1 MASTTTGLTEHM
13 SIYYDKRFLERAKL
27 MLRYDV
33 GAVVKPLPQNSGKTV
48 YFNRMT
54 PLAVATTPLTE
65 ATNPSEVAMSSTIV
79 SATVA
84 EYGSYTKVGSLYELT
99 SIDVGLREHV
109 DVHAQNG
116 GETIDT
122 LIRDELAGG
131 GTEQLTNGVALTA
144 MTATDTIDGLEVRKA
159 VVTLKKNKAIPFENG
174 YMRSI
179 IPVSVAQDL
188 RGDSEWLD
196 AYRYTNTENI
206 QNGLLGRL
214 HGVEFFETNNE
225 VISADGGSGAVDI
238 YTTFIFGAN
247 AYGMVDIG
255 TSTEPTIIY
264 KRPDSSDT
272 SNPLNMFSTVG
283 WKVNFVAKV
292 LNSAWLIELK
302 SASTFGAN
310 A

>member
-1 MASTTTGLTEHM
+1 MASVTTGLTQHM

-27 MLRYDV
+27 MLKHDI
-33 GAVVKPLPQNSGKTV
+33 GAVVKPLPTNSGKTV

-65 ATNPSEVAMSSTIV
+65 ATNPSDVDMTSTIV

-84 EYGSYTKVGSLYELT
+84 EYGNWTKVGSLYETT

-109 DVHAQNG
+109 DVHAQNA

-122 LIRDELAGG
+122 LIRDELDGG
-131 GTEQLTNGVALTA
+131 GTAQVVNSLAVSAV
-144 MTATDTIDGLEVRKA
+144 TATDIIDGYEVRKA
-159 VVTLKKNKAIPFENG
+159 VLTLKKAKAMTFENG
-174 YMRSI
+174 YFRAI
-179 IPVSVAQDL
+179 VPVSVAQDL

-225 VISADGGSGAVDI
+225 MVSADAGSGNVDV
-238 YTTFIFGAN
+238 YTTFVFGAN
-247 AYGMVDIG
+247 AYGIVDIG
-255 TSTEPTIIY
+255 SDSEPKIIY
-264 KRPDSSDT
+264 KRPSDSDT

-283 WKVNFVAKV
+283 WKASFVAKV

-302 SASTFGAN
+302 TASSFGSN
-310 A
+310 

>member
-1 MASTTTGLTEHM
+1 MATTTTGLSEHM
-13 SIYYDKRFLERAKL
+13 SIYYDKRFLDRAKL

-48 YFNRMT
+48 YWNRMT

-65 ATNPSEVAMSSTIV
+65 ATNPSDVDMSSTIV

-84 EYGSYTKVGSLYELT
+84 EYGNWTKVGSLYETT

-122 LIRDELAGG
+122 LIRNELDGG
-131 GTEQLTNGVALTA
+131 GTEQIVSSLALTA
-144 MTATDTIDGLEVRKA
+144 VTATDTIDGFEVRNA
-159 VVTLKKNKAIPFENG
+159 NLTLKKNKAIPFENG
-174 YMRSI
+174 YFRSVV
-179 IPVSVAQDL
+179 PVSVAQDL

-214 HGVEFFETNNE
+214 HGIEFFETNNE
-225 VISADGGSGAVDI
+225 VVDANAGSGNVDV

-247 AYGMVDIG
+247 AYGTVDIG
-255 TSTEPTIIY
+255 TMTEPMIIY

-283 WKVNFVAKV
+283 WKANFAVKV
-292 LNSAWLIELK
+292 LNSDWLVELK
-302 SASTFGAN
+302 TASSFGDN
-310 A
+310 T

>member
-1 MASTTTGLTEHM
+1 MASVTTGLTQHI

-27 MLRYDV
+27 MLKHDI

-65 ATNPSEVAMSSTIV
+65 ATNPSDVDMTSTIV

-84 EYGSYTKVGSLYELT
+84 EYGNWTKVGSLYETT

-109 DVHAQNG
+109 DVHAQNA

-122 LIRDELAGG
+122 LIKNELDGG
-131 GTEQLTNGVALTA
+131 GTAQVVNSLAVSAV
-144 MTATDTIDGLEVRKA
+144 TATDIIDGYEVRKA
-159 VVTLKKNKAIPFENG
+159 VLTLKKNKAMPFENG
-174 YMRSI
+174 YFRAI
-179 IPVSVAQDL
+179 VPVSVAQDL

-225 VISADGGSGAVDI
+225 TVAADDGSGNVDI
-238 YTTFIFGAN
+238 YTTYVFGAN

-255 TSTEPTIIY
+255 SDSEPKIIY
-264 KRPDSSDT
+264 KRPSDSDT
-272 SNPLNMFSTVG
+272 SNPLNMFSTIG
-283 WKVNFVAKV
+283 WKALFVAKV

-302 SASTFGAN
+302 TASSFGAN
-310 A
+310 T

>member
-1 MASTTTGLTEHM
+1 MASITTGLTQHM

-27 MLRYDV
+27 MLKHDI
-33 GAVVKPLPQNSGKTV
+33 GAVVKPLPTNSGKTV

-65 ATNPSEVAMSSTIV
+65 ATNPSDVNMTSTIV

-84 EYGSYTKVGSLYELT
+84 EYGNWTKVGSLYETT

-109 DVHAQNG
+109 DVHAQNA

-122 LIRDELAGG
+122 LIKDELDSG
-131 GTEQLTNGVALTA
+131 GTAQVVNSLAVSAV
-144 MTATDTIDGLEVRKA
+144 TATDIIDGYEVRKA
-159 VVTLKKNKAIPFENG
+159 VLTLKKNKAMPFENG
-174 YMRSI
+174 YFRAI
-179 IPVSVAQDL
+179 VPVSVAQDL

-225 VISADGGSGAVDI
+225 TVKADDGSGNVDI

-255 TSTEPTIIY
+255 SDSEPKIIY
-264 KRPDSSDT
+264 KRPSDSDT

-283 WKVNFVAKV
+283 WKASFVAKV

-302 SASTFGAN
+302 TASSFGSN
-310 A
+310 

>member
-1 MASTTTGLTEHM
+1 MSSTTTGLAEHM

-27 MLRYDV
+27 MLKYDV

-65 ATNPSEVAMSSTIV
+65 ATNPSAVDMTSTIV

-84 EYGSYTKVGSLYELT
+84 EYGNFTKVGSLYETT

-122 LIRDELAGG
+122 LIRLALAGN
-131 GTEQLTNGVALTA
+131 GTEQIVNGLALTA
-144 MTATDTIDGLEVRKA
+144 VTATDIIDGFEVRKA
-159 VVTLKKNKAIPFENG
+159 ALQLKKNKALMFENG
-174 YMRSI
+174 YFRSI

-206 QNGLLGRL
+206 QNGLIGRL
-214 HGVEFFETNNE
+214 HGIEFFETNNE
-225 VISADGGSGAVDI
+225 EFTADAGAGTVDV
-238 YTTFIFGAN
+238 YTTFVFGAN

-255 TSTEPTIIY
+255 TGSEPTIIY
-264 KRPDSSDT
+264 KRPGNEDT

-302 SASTFGAN
+302 TASSFGAN
-310 A
+310 

>member
-1 MASTTTGLTEHM
+1 MASVTTGLTQHM

-27 MLRYDV
+27 MLKYDI
-33 GAVVKPLPQNSGKTV
+33 GAVVKPLPTNSGKTV

-65 ATNPSEVAMSSTIV
+65 ATNPSDVDMTSTIV

-84 EYGSYTKVGSLYELT
+84 EYGNWTKVGSLYET
-99 SIDVGLREHV
+99 TTIDVGLREHV
-109 DVHAQNG
+109 DVHAQNA

-122 LIRDELAGG
+122 LIQAELDGG
-131 GTEQLTNGVALTA
+131 GTAQVVNSLAVSAV
-144 MTATDTIDGLEVRKA
+144 TATDIIDGYEVRKA
-159 VVTLKKNKAIPFENG
+159 VLTLKKAKAMPFENG
-174 YMRSI
+174 YFRAI
-179 IPVSVAQDL
+179 VPVSVAQDL

-225 VISADGGSGAVDI
+225 MVSADAGSGNVDV
-238 YTTFIFGAN
+238 YTTFVFGAN
-247 AYGMVDIG
+247 AYGIVDIG
-255 TSTEPTIIY
+255 SDSTPKIIY
-264 KRPDSSDT
+264 KRPSDSDT

-283 WKVNFVAKV
+283 WKASFVAKV

-302 SASTFGAN
+302 TASSFGAN
-310 A
+310 

>member
-1 MASTTTGLTEHM
+1 MASTTTGLSEHM

-48 YFNRMT
+48 YWNRMT
-54 PLAVATTPLTE
+54 PLAVATTALTE
-65 ATNPSEVAMSSTIV
+65 ATNPSDVDMSSTIV
-79 SATVA
+79 SATIA
-84 EYGSYTKVGSLYELT
+84 EYGKWTKVGSLYETT

-116 GETIDT
+116 GETLDT
-122 LIRDELAGG
+122 LIRNELDGG
-131 GTEQLTNGVALTA
+131 GTSQIVNSLALTA
-144 MTATDTIDGLEVRKA
+144 VTATDTIDGFEVRKA
-159 VVTLKKNKAIPFENG
+159 VVTLKKNKAMPFENG
-174 YMRSI
+174 YFRSI
-179 IPVSVAQDL
+179 VPVSVAQDL

-225 VISADGGSGAVDI
+225 VVDADAGSGNVDI

-247 AYGMVDIG
+247 AYGTVDIG
-255 TSTEPTIIY
+255 TGTEPMIIY

-283 WKVNFVAKV
+283 WKANFVAKV

-302 SASTFGAN
+302 TASSFGAN
-310 A
+310 

>member
-1 MASTTTGLTEHM
+1 MASVTTGLTQHM

-27 MLRYDV
+27 MLKHDI
-33 GAVVKPLPQNSGKTV
+33 GAVVKPLPTNSGKTV

-65 ATNPSEVAMSSTIV
+65 ATNPSDVDMTSTIV

-84 EYGSYTKVGSLYELT
+84 EYGNWTKVGSLYETT

-109 DVHAQNG
+109 DVHAQNA
-116 GETIDT
+116 GETIDA
-122 LIRDELAGG
+122 LIKNELDGG
-131 GTEQLTNGVALTA
+131 GTEQVVNSKAVTA
-144 MTATDTIDGLEVRKA
+144 VTATDIIDGYEVRKS
-159 VVTLKKNKAIPFENG
+159 VLTLKKNKAMPFENG
-174 YMRSI
+174 YFRSI
-179 IPVSVAQDL
+179 VPVSVAQDL

-225 VISADGGSGAVDI
+225 TVAADDGSGNVDI
-238 YTTFIFGAN
+238 YTTYVFGAN

-255 TSTEPTIIY
+255 SDSEPKIIY
-264 KRPDSSDT
+264 KRPSDSDT

-283 WKVNFVAKV
+283 WKASFVAKV

-302 SASTFGAN
+302 TASSFGSN
-310 A
+310 

>member
-1 MASTTTGLTEHM
+1 M

-65 ATNPSEVAMSSTIV
+65 ATNPSDVNMTSTIV

-84 EYGSYTKVGSLYELT
+84 EYGNWTKVGSLYETT

-122 LIRDELAGG
+122 LIKNELAGG
-131 GTEQLTNGVALTA
+131 GTEQVVNGLAVTA
-144 MTATDTIDGLEVRKA
+144 VTATDTIDGYEIRKA
-159 VVTLKKNKAIPFENG
+159 NLTLKKNKAMPFENG
-174 YMRSI
+174 YFRSI

-206 QNGLLGRL
+206 QDGLLGRL

-225 VISADGGSGAVDI
+225 EVTADAGSGNVDV
-238 YTTFIFGAN
+238 YTTFVFGAN

-255 TSTEPTIIY
+255 TGSEPTIIY

-302 SASTFGAN
+302 TASSFGAN

>member
-1 MASTTTGLTEHM
+1 MASITTGLTQHM

-27 MLRYDV
+27 MLKHDI
-33 GAVVKPLPQNSGKTV
+33 GAVVKPLPRNSGKTV

-65 ATNPSEVAMSSTIV
+65 ATNPSDVDMTSTVV

-84 EYGSYTKVGSLYELT
+84 EYGNWTKVGSLYETT

-109 DVHAQNG
+109 DVHAQNA

-122 LIRDELAGG
+122 LIKNELDGG
-131 GTEQLTNGVALTA
+131 GTEQLANSKDITA
-144 MTATDTIDGLEVRKA
+144 QTATDIIDGYEIRKA
-159 VVTLKKNKAIPFENG
+159 VLTLQKAKAPKFENG
-174 YMRSI
+174 YYRSI
-179 IPVSVAQDL
+179 VPVSVAQDL

-225 VISADGGSGAVDI
+225 TVVADAGSGNVDT
-238 YTTFIFGAN
+238 YTTFVFGMN
-247 AYGMVDIG
+247 AYGIVDIG
-255 TSTEPTIIY
+255 SDSEPKIIY
-264 KRPDSSDT
+264 KKPGASDT
-272 SNPLNMFSTVG
+272 SNPLDMFSTIG
-283 WKVNFVAKV
+283 WKALFVAKV
-292 LNSAWLIELK
+292 LNSAWLIEIK
-302 SASTFGAN
+302 SASSFGAN
-310 A
+310 

>member
-1 MASTTTGLTEHM
+1 MSSTTTGLAEHM

-27 MLRYDV
+27 MLKYDV

-65 ATNPSEVAMSSTIV
+65 ATNPSAVDMTSTIV

-84 EYGSYTKVGSLYELT
+84 EYGNYTKVGSLYETT

-122 LIRDELAGG
+122 LIKNELAGG
-131 GTEQLTNGVALTA
+131 GTAQIVNGLALTA
-144 MTATDTIDGLEVRKA
+144 VTATDIIDGYEVRKA
-159 VVTLKKNKAIPFENG
+159 ALTLKKNKALPFENG
-174 YMRSI
+174 YFRSI
-179 IPVSVAQDL
+179 VPVSVAQDL

-206 QNGLLGRL
+206 QNGLIGRL

-225 VISADGGSGAVDI
+225 EVTADAGSGNVDV

-255 TSTEPTIIY
+255 TGTEPTIIY
-264 KRPDSSDT
+264 KRPGKEDT
-272 SNPLNMFSTVG
+272 SNPLNMFSTIG

-292 LNSAWLIELK
+292 LNSAWLIELQT
-302 SASTFGAN
+302 ASSFGAN
-310 A
+310 

>member
-1 MASTTTGLTEHM
+1 MASITTGLTQHM

-27 MLRYDV
+27 MLKHDI

-65 ATNPSEVAMSSTIV
+65 ATNPSDVDMTSTIV

-84 EYGSYTKVGSLYELT
+84 EYGNWTKVGSLYETT

-109 DVHAQNG
+109 DVHAQNA

-122 LIRDELAGG
+122 LIKNELDGG
-131 GTEQLTNGVALTA
+131 GTTQVVNSLAVSAV
-144 MTATDTIDGLEVRKA
+144 TATDIIDGYEVRKA
-159 VVTLKKNKAIPFENG
+159 VLTLKKNKAMPFENG
-174 YMRSI
+174 YFRAI
-179 IPVSVAQDL
+179 VPVSVAQDL

-225 VISADGGSGAVDI
+225 TVAADDGSGNVDI
-238 YTTFIFGAN
+238 YTTYVFGAN

-255 TSTEPTIIY
+255 SDSEPKIIY
-264 KRPDSSDT
+264 KRPSDSDT

-283 WKVNFVAKV
+283 WKASFVAKV

-302 SASTFGAN
+302 TASSFGSN
-310 A
+310 

>member
-1 MASTTTGLTEHM
+1 MASVTTGLTQHM

-27 MLRYDV
+27 MLKHDI
-33 GAVVKPLPQNSGKTV
+33 GAVVKPLPTNSGKTV

-65 ATNPSEVAMSSTIV
+65 ATNPSDVDMTSTIV

-84 EYGSYTKVGSLYELT
+84 EYGNWTKVGSLYETT

-109 DVHAQNG
+109 DVHAQNA

-122 LIRDELAGG
+122 LIRNELDGG
-131 GTEQLTNGVALTA
+131 GTEQIVNGLALTA
-144 MTATDTIDGLEVRKA
+144 VTATDIIDGYEVRKA
-159 VVTLKKNKAIPFENG
+159 VLTLKKNKAMPFENG
-174 YMRSI
+174 YFRAI
-179 IPVSVAQDL
+179 VPVSVAQDL

-225 VISADGGSGAVDI
+225 MVAADAGSGNVDT
-238 YTTFIFGAN
+238 YTTFVFGAN
-247 AYGMVDIG
+247 AYGIVDIG
-255 TSTEPTIIY
+255 SDSEPKIIY
-264 KRPDSSDT
+264 KRPSDSDT

-283 WKVNFVAKV
+283 WKASFVAKV

-302 SASTFGAN
+302 TASSFGAN
-310 A
+310 

>member
-1 MASTTTGLTEHM
+1 MASVTTGLTQHM

-27 MLRYDV
+27 MLKHDI
-33 GAVVKPLPQNSGKTV
+33 GAVVKPLPTNSGKTV

-65 ATNPSEVAMSSTIV
+65 ATNPSDVDMTSTIV

-84 EYGSYTKVGSLYELT
+84 EYGNWTKVGSLYET
-99 SIDVGLREHV
+99 TTIDVGLREHV
-109 DVHAQNG
+109 DVHAQNA

-122 LIRDELAGG
+122 LIRDELDGG
-131 GTEQLTNGVALTA
+131 GTSQVVNALA
-144 MTATDTIDGLEVRKA
+144 VSAVTATDIIDGYEVRKA
-159 VVTLKKNKAIPFENG
+159 VLTLKKNKAMPFENG
-174 YMRSI
+174 YFRAI
-179 IPVSVAQDL
+179 VPVSVAQDL

-225 VISADGGSGAVDI
+225 TVAADDGSGNVDI
-238 YTTFIFGAN
+238 YTTFVFGSN
-247 AYGMVDIG
+247 AYGIVDIG
-255 TSTEPTIIY
+255 SDSEPKIIY
-264 KRPDSSDT
+264 KRPSDSDT

-283 WKVNFVAKV
+283 WKASFVAKV

-302 SASTFGAN
+302 TTSSFGSN
-310 A
+310 

>member
-1 MASTTTGLTEHM
+1 MASITTGLTQHM

-27 MLRYDV
+27 MLKHDI
-33 GAVVKPLPQNSGKTV
+33 GAVVKPLPTNSGKTV

-65 ATNPSEVAMSSTIV
+65 ATNPSDVDMTSTIV

-84 EYGSYTKVGSLYELT
+84 EYGNWTKVGSLYETT

-109 DVHAQNG
+109 DVHAQNA

-122 LIRDELAGG
+122 LIKNELDGG
-131 GTEQLTNGVALTA
+131 GTTQVVNSLAVSAV
-144 MTATDTIDGLEVRKA
+144 TATDIIDGYEVRKS
-159 VVTLKKNKAIPFENG
+159 VLTLKKNKAMPFENG
-174 YMRSI
+174 YFRAI
-179 IPVSVAQDL
+179 VPVSVAQDL

-225 VISADGGSGAVDI
+225 TVAADDGSGNVDI
-238 YTTFIFGAN
+238 YTTYVFGAN

-255 TSTEPTIIY
+255 SDSEPKIIY
-264 KRPDSSDT
+264 KRPSDSDT

-283 WKVNFVAKV
+283 WKASFVAKV

-302 SASTFGAN
+302 TASSFGSN
-310 A
+310 

>member
-1 MASTTTGLTEHM
+1 MASITTGLTQHM

-27 MLRYDV
+27 MLKHDI
-33 GAVVKPLPQNSGKTV
+33 GAVVKPLPTNSGKTV

-65 ATNPSEVAMSSTIV
+65 ATNPSDVDMTSTIV

-84 EYGSYTKVGSLYELT
+84 EYGNWTKVGSLYETT

-109 DVHAQNG
+109 DVHAQNA

-122 LIRDELAGG
+122 LIKNELDGG
-131 GTEQLTNGVALTA
+131 GTTQVVNSLAVSAV
-144 MTATDTIDGLEVRKA
+144 TATDIIDGYEVRKS
-159 VVTLKKNKAIPFENG
+159 VLTLKKNKAMPFENG
-174 YMRSI
+174 YFRAI
-179 IPVSVAQDL
+179 VPVSVAQDL

-225 VISADGGSGAVDI
+225 TVAADDGSGNVDI
-238 YTTFIFGAN
+238 YTTYVFGAN

-255 TSTEPTIIY
+255 SDSEPKIIY
-264 KRPDSSDT
+264 KRPSDSDT

-283 WKVNFVAKV
+283 WKASFVAKV
-292 LNSAWLIELK
+292 LNSADRK
-302 SASTFGAN
+302 SVV
-310 A
+310 

>member
-1 MASTTTGLTEHM
+1 MASVTTGLTQHM

-27 MLRYDV
+27 MLKHDI
-33 GAVVKPLPQNSGKTV
+33 GAVVKPLPTNSGKTV

-65 ATNPSEVAMSSTIV
+65 ATNPSDVDMTSTIV

-84 EYGSYTKVGSLYELT
+84 EYGNWTKVGSLYETT

-109 DVHAQNG
+109 DVHAQNA

-122 LIRDELAGG
+122 LIKNELDGG
-131 GTEQLTNGVALTA
+131 GTEQVVNAKAISAV
-144 MTATDTIDGLEVRKA
+144 TATDIIDGYEIRKA
-159 VVTLKKNKAIPFENG
+159 NLTLKKAKAMPFENG
-174 YMRSI
+174 YFRAI
-179 IPVSVAQDL
+179 VPVSVAQDL

-225 VISADGGSGAVDI
+225 TVAADDGSGNVDI
-238 YTTFIFGAN
+238 YTTFVFGAN

-255 TSTEPTIIY
+255 SDSEPKIIY
-264 KRPDSSDT
+264 KRPSDSDT

-283 WKVNFVAKV
+283 WKALFVAKV

-302 SASTFGAN
+302 TASSFGAN
-310 A
+310 

>member
-1 MASTTTGLTEHM
+1 MASTTTGLAEHM

-27 MLRYDV
+27 MLKYDV

-65 ATNPSEVAMSSTIV
+65 ATNPSDVNMSSTIV

-84 EYGSYTKVGSLYELT
+84 EYGNWTKVGSLYETT

-122 LIRDELAGG
+122 LIKNELDGG
-131 GTEQLTNGVALTA
+131 GTSQIVNSLAVSAV
-144 MTATDTIDGLEVRKA
+144 TATDIIDGFEIRKA
-159 VVTLKKNKAIPFENG
+159 NRTLKLNKAMPFENG
-174 YMRSI
+174 YFRSV
-179 IPVSVAQDL
+179 IPTSVAQDL
-188 RGDSEWLD
+188 RGDTEWLD
-196 AYRYTNTENI
+196 AYRYTDASNI
-206 QNGLLGRL
+206 QSGLIGRL

-225 VISADGGSGAVDI
+225 VVDADAGSGNVDV

-255 TSTEPTIIY
+255 TGSEPVIIY
-264 KRPDSSDT
+264 KRPDSNDT

-292 LNSAWLIELK
+292 LNSNWLIELK
-302 SASTFGAN
+302 TASSFGAN
-310 A
+310 

>member
-1 MASTTTGLTEHM
+1 MASITTGLTQHM

-27 MLRYDV
+27 MLKHDI

-65 ATNPSEVAMSSTIV
+65 ATNPSDVNMTSTIV

-84 EYGSYTKVGSLYELT
+84 EYGNWTKVGSLYETT

-109 DVHAQNG
+109 DVHAQNA

-122 LIRDELAGG
+122 LIKNELDGG
-131 GTEQLTNGVALTA
+131 GTTQVVNSLAVSAV
-144 MTATDTIDGLEVRKA
+144 TATDIIDGYEVRKA
-159 VVTLKKNKAIPFENG
+159 VLTLKKNKAMPFENG
-174 YMRSI
+174 YFRAI
-179 IPVSVAQDL
+179 VPVSVAQDL

-225 VISADGGSGAVDI
+225 TVAADDGSGNVDI
-238 YTTFIFGAN
+238 YTTYVFGAN

-255 TSTEPTIIY
+255 SDSEPKIIY
-264 KRPDSSDT
+264 KRPSDSDT

-283 WKVNFVAKV
+283 WKASFVAKV

-302 SASTFGAN
+302 TASSFGSN
-310 A
+310 

>member
-1 MASTTTGLTEHM
+1 MASVTTGLTQHM

-27 MLRYDV
+27 MLKHDI

-65 ATNPSEVAMSSTIV
+65 ATNPSDVDMTSTIV

-84 EYGSYTKVGSLYELT
+84 EYGNWTKVGSLYETT

-109 DVHAQNG
+109 DVHAQNA

-122 LIRDELAGG
+122 LIKNELDGG
-131 GTEQLTNGVALTA
+131 GTAQVVNSLAVSAV
-144 MTATDTIDGLEVRKA
+144 TATDIIDGYEVRKA
-159 VVTLKKNKAIPFENG
+159 VLTLKKNKAMPFENG
-174 YMRSI
+174 YFRAI
-179 IPVSVAQDL
+179 VPVSVAQDL

-225 VISADGGSGAVDI
+225 TVAADDGSGNVDI
-238 YTTFIFGAN
+238 YTTYVFGAN

-255 TSTEPTIIY
+255 SDSEPKIIY
-264 KRPDSSDT
+264 KRPSDSDT

-283 WKVNFVAKV
+283 WKASFVAKV

-302 SASTFGAN
+302 TASSFGSN
-310 A
+310 

>member
-1 MASTTTGLTEHM
+1 MASTTTGLTQHM

-27 MLRYDV
+27 MLKHDI
-33 GAVVKPLPQNSGKTV
+33 GAVVKPLPANSGKTV

-65 ATNPSEVAMSSTIV
+65 ATNPSDVDMTSTIV

-84 EYGSYTKVGSLYELT
+84 EYGNWTKVGSLYETT

-109 DVHAQNG
+109 DVHAQNA

-122 LIRDELAGG
+122 LIKNELDGG
-131 GTEQLTNGVALTA
+131 GTEQLCNGKDVTA
-144 MTATDTIDGLEVRKA
+144 QTATDIIDGYEVRKA
-159 VVTLKKNKAIPFENG
+159 VLTLKKNKAMPFENG
-174 YMRSI
+174 YFRSI
-179 IPVSVAQDL
+179 VPVSVAQDL

-225 VISADGGSGAVDI
+225 TVVADAGSGNVDT
-238 YTTFIFGAN
+238 YTTYIFGMN

-255 TSTEPTIIY
+255 SDSTPKIIY
-264 KRPDSSDT
+264 KRPGASDT
-272 SNPLNMFSTVG
+272 SNPLDMFSTVG
-283 WKVNFVAKV
+283 WKALFVAKV

-302 SASTFGAN
+302 TSSSFGAN
-310 A
+310 T

>member
-1 MASTTTGLTEHM
+1 MASTTTGLAEHM

-27 MLRYDV
+27 MLKHDI

-65 ATNPSEVAMSSTIV
+65 ATNPSDVDMTSTIV

-84 EYGSYTKVGSLYELT
+84 EYGNWTKVGSLYETT

-109 DVHAQNG
+109 DVHAQNA

-122 LIRDELAGG
+122 LIKNELDGG
-131 GTEQLTNGVALTA
+131 GTAQVVNSLAVSAV
-144 MTATDTIDGLEVRKA
+144 TATDIIDGYEVRKA
-159 VVTLKKNKAIPFENG
+159 VLTLKKNKAMPFENG
-174 YMRSI
+174 YFRAI
-179 IPVSVAQDL
+179 VPVSVAQDL

-225 VISADGGSGAVDI
+225 TVSADAGSGNVDV
-238 YTTFIFGAN
+238 YTTFVFGAN

-255 TSTEPTIIY
+255 SDSDPKIIY
-264 KRPDSSDT
+264 KRPSDSDT

-283 WKVNFVAKV
+283 WKASFVAKV

-302 SASTFGAN
+302 TASSFGSN
-310 A
+310 

>member
-1 MASTTTGLTEHM
+1 MASITTGLTQHM

-27 MLRYDV
+27 MLKHDI
-33 GAVVKPLPQNSGKTV
+33 GAVVKPLPTNSGKTV

-65 ATNPSEVAMSSTIV
+65 ATNPSDVDMTSTIV

-84 EYGSYTKVGSLYELT
+84 EYGNWTKVGSLYETT

-109 DVHAQNG
+109 DVHAQNA

-122 LIRDELAGG
+122 LIKNELDGG
-131 GTEQLTNGVALTA
+131 GTEQVVNSKAVSAV
-144 MTATDTIDGLEVRKA
+144 TATDIIDGYEVRKA
-159 VVTLKKNKAIPFENG
+159 VLTLKKNKAMPFENG
-174 YMRSI
+174 YFRSI
-179 IPVSVAQDL
+179 VPVSVAQDL

-225 VISADGGSGAVDI
+225 TVAADDGSGNVDI
-238 YTTFIFGAN
+238 YTTYVFGAN

-255 TSTEPTIIY
+255 SDSEPKIIY
-264 KRPDSSDT
+264 KRPSDSDT

-283 WKVNFVAKV
+283 WKASFVAKV

-302 SASTFGAN
+302 TASSFGSN
-310 A
+310 

>member
-1 MASTTTGLTEHM
+1 MASITTGLTQHM

-27 MLRYDV
+27 MLKHDI
-33 GAVVKPLPQNSGKTV
+33 GAVVKPLPTNSGKTV

-65 ATNPSEVAMSSTIV
+65 ATNPSDVDMTSTIV

-84 EYGSYTKVGSLYELT
+84 EYGNWTKVGSLYETT

-109 DVHAQNG
+109 DVHAQNA

-122 LIRDELAGG
+122 LIKNELDGG
-131 GTEQLTNGVALTA
+131 GTEQVVNSKAVSAV
-144 MTATDTIDGLEVRKA
+144 TATDIIDGYEVRKS
-159 VVTLKKNKAIPFENG
+159 VLTLKKNKAMPFENG
-174 YMRSI
+174 YFRSI
-179 IPVSVAQDL
+179 VPVSVAQDL

-225 VISADGGSGAVDI
+225 TVAADDGSGNVDI
-238 YTTFIFGAN
+238 YTTYVFGAN

-255 TSTEPTIIY
+255 SDSEPKIIY
-264 KRPDSSDT
+264 KRPSDSDT

-283 WKVNFVAKV
+283 WKASFVAKV

-302 SASTFGAN
+302 TASSFGSN
-310 A
+310 